1 MNIFKGLLGCKNNKP
16 TKSIETLEFINKGLK
31 RKIAELNRDIAA
43 KDQYIALLESK
54 LKNK

>member
-16 TKSIETLEFINKGLK
+16 TKSIETLEFINKGLR
-31 RKIAELNRDIAA
+31 RKIAELNRDIAT
-43 KDQYIALLESK
+43 KDRYIALLESK